1 MINRKRKMVW
11 HGKKFVKYSENYRKK
26 AATCGHK
33 DNRNN
38 L

>member
-11 HGKKFVKYSENYRKK
+11 HGKKFVKYSENCRKE
-26 AATCGHK
+26 AATGGHK
-33 DNRNN
+33 DVRNN